1 MGNCYECHGWDYIGS
16 AFALELA
23 TFLYLFLSGTAIE
36 HGATLFLCSL
46 RSTKIPAFKLEL
58 VHTINILNAMLSI
71 DQTIYNVCELSKL
84 SKIPFL
90 LVSNPG
96 YKKTLGVKRY
106 AEENGYHVECLIGSR
121 STPEELLGY
130 QVNDGKSSHLKH
142 LDSQWWSRIMDYE
155 KKGVHSI
162 LFCDELSTCSPQ
174 VQGAMFSLIQ
184 DRMNNNGEKLPDTT
198 IIVSAANY
206 SSNLA
211 SYMDILSPTLN
222 RFCIINIASGKN
234 GLDIVNEIFNAEPV
248 EKLTYKALSESQSK
262 QYLELMKKLY
272 DNIFIEYSDKS
283 SSKGYIDV
291 QATSFETI
299 YQDAANGLYNFIT
312 LRTLWNLNEIFKLCI
327 ELSITDEDF
336 IGMVANGLVG
346 LGSNS
351 FNEKQGEAYRKLLK
365 RSLVSVESKVLN
377 IKAAVEEERETPDDI
392 NGLASEL
399 LQSLQEVPLGDRK
412 KLQSELARKIDEE
425 YGEPLKKLKDM
436 KSDKAVRSRFLSDY
450 EILSEVITSYKA
462 DGTLNDAL
470 CKVLATYYWYY
481 NELSGG
487 ETEQLVKSSLY
498 SYCMV
503 ANVFGKAKLAGF
515 VDDKAFLLDNVDQFI
530 YGKPS
535 KVTVGDGAL
544 VKL

>member
-1 MGNCYECHGWDYIGS
+1 
-16 AFALELA
+16 
-23 TFLYLFLSGTAIE
+23 
-36 HGATLFLCSL
+36 
-46 RSTKIPAFKLEL
+46 
-58 VHTINILNAMLSI
+58 MLSI
-71 DQTIYNVCELSKL
+71 DQTIYNVCELSRL

-96 YKKTLGVKRY
+96 YKKTLSVKRY

-130 QVNDGKSSHLKH
+130 QVNDGKSAHLKH

-155 KKGVHSI
+155 KKGIHSI

-206 SSNLA
+206 SANLA

-222 RFCIINIASGKN
+222 RFCIINIASGRN
-234 GLDIVNEIFNAEPV
+234 GLDIVDEIFNAKPV
-248 EKLTYKALSESQSK
+248 EKLTYRALSESQSK
-262 QYLELMKKLY
+262 QYLDLMKKLY

-283 SSKGYIDV
+283 SSKGSIDI
-291 QATSFETI
+291 QSTSFETI
-299 YQDAANGLYNFIT
+299 YQDAADGLYNFIT
-312 LRTLWNLNEIFKLCI
+312 LRTLWNLKEILKLCI

-346 LGSNS
+346 LGSNN
-351 FNEKQGEAYRKLLK
+351 FNEQQGKAYRKLLRK
-365 RSLVSVESKVLN
+365 SLMSVESKVLN
-377 IKAAVEEERETPDDI
+377 IEVKSSKERDIADDI

-399 LQSLQEVPLGDRK
+399 LQSQQEVPFNDSK
-412 KLQSELARKIDEE
+412 KMQAELSMKINEE
-425 YGEPLKKLKDM
+425 YGKPLEKLKKIKT
-436 KSDKAVRSRFLSDY
+436 DKAVRSRFLSDY
-450 EILSEVITSYKA
+450 EILSEVTTSYKA
-462 DGTLNDAL
+462 NDAL
-470 CKVLATYYWYY
+470 NEALCKFLATYYWYY

-487 ETEQLVKSSLY
+487 KTEQLVKSSLY
-498 SYCMV
+498 SHCMV
-503 ANVFGKAKLAGF
+503 ADVFGEAKLAGF
-515 VDDKAFLLDNVDQFI
+515 VDDKAYLLDDVDQFI